1 MKTLLVALLILTS
14 TASFA
19 AVRHSV
25 KPQGGDVNVSR
36 SEGYT
41 GYRSDYTNYN
51 VSYQGDRRGDSDYRF
66 DESGR
71 KGGTYYDYSLDERF
85 Y

>member
-1 MKTLLVALLILTS
+1 MKTLLIALLILTS
-14 TASFA
+14 GASFA

-25 KPQGGDVNVSR
+25 KPQGGDVNLSTK
-36 SEGYT
+36 EGYT

-51 VSYQGDRRGDSDYRF
+51 VSYHGDRRGDSDYRF
-66 DESGR
+66 EESGR
-71 KGGTYYDYSLDERF
+71 KGGAYFDYSYDERS

>member
-14 TASFA
+14 SVSFA

-36 SEGYT
+36 TDGYT

-51 VSYQGDRRGDSDYRF
+51 VSYQGDRHGDGNYQF
-66 DESGR
+66 DESGKR
-71 KGGTYYDYSLDERF
+71 NGTYFDYSYDERF

>member
-1 MKTLLVALLILTS
+1 MKTLLIALLILTS

-25 KPQGGDVNVSR
+25 KPQSGDVNVSR
-36 SEGYT
+36 TDGYT

-51 VSYQGDRRGDSDYRF
+51 VSYQGDRKGDSNYRF
-66 DESGR
+66 EESGR
-71 KGGTYYDYSLDERF
+71 KGGTYFDYTWDDRT